1 MRILS
6 QKSSRQIK
14 RHWKGGQAQRKMI
27 GTTISILAILIILPI
42 LACMLIYNKL
52 VIRRN
57 LLKDA
62 YSQIDVA
69 LKRRYDIIPNLLE
82 SLKAYMKKE
91 PEALEAVIRARN
103 LASAANTRAAGN
115 PGDPGPM
122 KGLMEA
128 EEVLRTTLTRLFTA
142 VEDSPEINAD
152 ETVRKFMA
160 EINLMENKIAQA
172 RQAYNAAVQIYN
184 NSREK
189 FPNLLVANPFGFKEA
204 FLLDLELTAAQPD
217 APLLAF

>member
-1 MRILS
+1 M
-6 QKSSRQIK
+6 
-14 RHWKGGQAQRKMI
+14 
-27 GTTISILAILIILPI
+27 TISVLAILIILPI

-142 VEDSPEINAD
+142 VEDSPEIKAD
-152 ETVRKFMA
+152 DTVRKFMV

-217 APLLAF
+217 APLLAS

>member
-1 MRILS
+1 
-6 QKSSRQIK
+6 
-14 RHWKGGQAQRKMI
+14 MI
-27 GTTISILAILIILPI
+27 AMTISVLAILIILPI

-142 VEDSPEINAD
+142 VEDSAEIKAD
-152 ETVRKFMA
+152 ETVRKFMV

-217 APLLAF
+217 APLLAS

>member
-1 MRILS
+1 
-6 QKSSRQIK
+6 
-14 RHWKGGQAQRKMI
+14 MI
-27 GTTISILAILIILPI
+27 ATTISVLAILIILPI

-82 SLKAYMKKE
+82 SLKPYMKKE

-142 VEDSPEINAD
+142 VEDSLEIKAD

-160 EINLMENKIAQA
+160 EINLMENNIAQA

-204 FLLDLELTAAQPD
+204 FLLDVELTAAQPD
-217 APLLAF
+217 APLLAS

>member
-1 MRILS
+1 
-6 QKSSRQIK
+6 
-14 RHWKGGQAQRKMI
+14 MI
-27 GTTISILAILIILPI
+27 AMTISVLAILIILPI

-69 LKRRYDIIPNLLE
+69 FKRRYDIIPNLLE

-142 VEDSPEINAD
+142 VEDSAEIKAD
-152 ETVRKFMA
+152 ETVRKFMV

-217 APLLAF
+217 APILAS

>member
-1 MRILS
+1 
-6 QKSSRQIK
+6 
-14 RHWKGGQAQRKMI
+14 MI
-27 GTTISILAILIILPI
+27 ATTISIVAILIILPI

-62 YSQIDVA
+62 YSQIDVE
-69 LKRRYDIIPNLLE
+69 LKRRYDLIPNLLE
-82 SLKAYMKKE
+82 CLKAYMKNE
-91 PEALEAVIRARN
+91 PETLEAVIRARN

-128 EEVLRTTLTRLFTA
+128 EEVLRTALTLLFTA
-142 VEDSPEINAD
+142 VKDSVEIKAD
-152 ETVRKFMA
+152 ETVRALMT
-160 EINLMENKIAQA
+160 EIKSMENKIAHA
-172 RQAYNAAVQIYN
+172 RQAYNDAVLFYN

-217 APLLAF
+217 APLLAS

>member
-1 MRILS
+1 
-6 QKSSRQIK
+6 
-14 RHWKGGQAQRKMI
+14 MI

-62 YSQIDVA
+62 YSQIDVE

-82 SLKAYMKKE
+82 CLRAYMKKE
-91 PEALEAVIRARN
+91 PETLEDVLRARN

-115 PGDPGPM
+115 PGDLGPM
-122 KGLMEA
+122 RGLMEA
-128 EEVLRTTLTRLFTA
+128 EGVLRTALGRLFSA
-142 VEDSPEINAD
+142 VENSVEIKAD
-152 ETVRKFMA
+152 KTVRKLMA
-160 EINLMENKIAQA
+160 EIKSMENKIAHA
-172 RQAYNAAVQIYN
+172 RQAYNDAVLFYN
-184 NSREK
+184 SSREK

-204 FLLDLELTAAQPD
+204 FLLDLELKAAPTD
-217 APLLAF
+217 APLLAS

>member
-1 MRILS
+1 
-6 QKSSRQIK
+6 
-14 RHWKGGQAQRKMI
+14 MI
-27 GTTISILAILIILPI
+27 ATTISIVAILIILPI

-62 YSQIDVA
+62 YSQIDVE
-69 LKRRYDIIPNLLE
+69 LKRRYDLIPNLLE
-82 SLKAYMKKE
+82 CLKAYMKNE
-91 PEALEAVIRARN
+91 PETLEAVIRARN

-128 EEVLRTTLTRLFTA
+128 EEVLRTALTLLFTA
-142 VEDSPEINAD
+142 VEDSVEIKAD
-152 ETVRKFMA
+152 ETVRALMT
-160 EINLMENKIAQA
+160 EIKSMENKIAHA
-172 RQAYNAAVQIYN
+172 RRAYNDAVLFYN

-217 APLLAF
+217 APLLAS

>member
-1 MRILS
+1 
-6 QKSSRQIK
+6 
-14 RHWKGGQAQRKMI
+14 MI
-27 GTTISILAILIILPI
+27 ATTISIVAILIILPI

-62 YSQIDVA
+62 YSQIDVE
-69 LKRRYDIIPNLLE
+69 LKRRYDLIPDLLE
-82 SLKAYMKKE
+82 CLKAYMKDE
-91 PEALEAVIRARN
+91 PEMLEVVIRARN

-128 EEVLRTTLTRLFTA
+128 EEVLRTALTRLFTI
-142 VEDSPEINAD
+142 VEDSVEIKAD
-152 ETVRKFMA
+152 ETVRKLMA
-160 EINLMENKIAQA
+160 EIRSMENKIAHA
-172 RQAYNAAVQIYN
+172 RQAYNDAVLFYN
-184 NSREK
+184 SSREK

-217 APLLAF
+217 APLLAS

>member
-1 MRILS
+1 
-6 QKSSRQIK
+6 
-14 RHWKGGQAQRKMI
+14 MI
-27 GTTISILAILIILPI
+27 ATIISILAILIILPI

-57 LLKDA
+57 LFKDA
-62 YSQIDVA
+62 YSQIDVE
-69 LKRRYDIIPNLLE
+69 LKRRYDLIPNLLE
-82 SLKAYMKKE
+82 CLKAYMKNE
-91 PEALEAVIRARN
+91 PETLETIIRARN

-128 EEVLRTTLTRLFTA
+128 EGVLRTALTRLFTV
-142 VEDSPEINAD
+142 VENSLEIKAD
-152 ETVRKFMA
+152 ETVRKFME
-160 EINLMENKIAQA
+160 EIKSTENKIAHA
-172 RQAYNAAVQIYN
+172 RQAYNDAVLFYN
-184 NSREK
+184 RCREK

-204 FLLDLELTAAQPD
+204 FLLDLELTAAQGD

>member
-1 MRILS
+1 
-6 QKSSRQIK
+6 
-14 RHWKGGQAQRKMI
+14 MI
-27 GTTISILAILIILPI
+27 AMTISVLAILIILPI

-142 VEDSPEINAD
+142 VEDSPEIKAD
-152 ETVRKFMA
+152 ETVRKFMV

-217 APLLAF
+217 APLLAS